1 MNNKCQFRKKNGKTC
16 GADAQCGQ
24 DVCVFHDPAK
34 AADGRRARRA
44 GGINRSRAAT
54 VLPLEAPD
62 SPLRSSVEVSR
73 LLGESINHVLRGQ
86 LDARVANTVGYL
98 AGILLRA
105 LEQGP
110 TEERLSRLEATLGLS
125 KTQPGKVQK
134 ELATHAE
141 ANFTG
146 SN

>member
-1 MNNKCQFRKKNGKTC
+1 MNGKCQFRKKNGKTC
-16 GADAQCGQ
+16 GADAQYGQ
-24 DVCVFHDPAK
+24 GLCIFHDPAR
-34 AADGRRARRA
+34 AADGQRARRA
-44 GGINRSRAAT
+44 GGINRSRTAT

-62 SPLRSSVEVSR
+62 NPLRSSVEVSR
-73 LLGESINHVLRGQ
+73 LLGKSINHVLRGQ

-125 KTQPGKVQK
+125 KTQPDKVQK
-134 ELATHAE
+134 ELATDADT
-141 ANFTG
+141 NLTS